1 MLYVFSRFLGDE
13 KVEDLAPINKRSNFQ
28 SRNQSGASY
37 KEDYTQKEL
46 EDFLSQEIRGERSH
60 PKFRYQLTIV
70 LLTLS
75 ILIRII
81 SIISESLILPII
93 LFIIFISLLI
103 LALLLRF
110 DDFRKFGGTGRK
122 FIMTSGGS
130 MYPTIHDGD
139 ILRVKKIYDA
149 SVNNLEVGTIIT
161 FILNPDQNEL
171 AYEKT
176 SNITRY
182 DILCKRIIKIFP
194 EGVYVC
200 GDNEDSLNSDVYG
213 LVPFENIIE
222 KVIYVVGIQKNR
234 NGTRKFF
241 TREIKK
247 TKFVSVQKELD
258 RNEEYNADQ
267 YDKEECNLYEN
278 NLEEIKSG
286 KSAESYIDIGLSKS
300 ESAEY
305 DEAIECFMKALALDK
320 QNPEIYIFIGEI
332 KYKLGAKKEANECFM
347 KALELDKQNPEL
359 YKFIGGIKYEYGYEY
374 GEYKEAIDYFHKA
387 ITLDDS
393 DPELY
398 RAIGNIKKELGEYE
412 ESRQYRKRART
423 LEDGRSAG
431 N

>member
-1 MLYVFSRFLGDE
+1 M
-13 KVEDLAPINKRSNFQ
+13 
-28 SRNQSGASY
+28 
-37 KEDYTQKEL
+37 
-46 EDFLSQEIRGERSH
+46 
-60 PKFRYQLTIV
+60 
-70 LLTLS
+70 
-75 ILIRII
+75 
-81 SIISESLILPII
+81 
-93 LFIIFISLLI
+93 
-103 LALLLRF
+103 
-110 DDFRKFGGTGRK
+110 
-122 FIMTSGGS
+122 
-130 MYPTIHDGD
+130 
-139 ILRVKKIYDA
+139 
-149 SVNNLEVGTIIT
+149 
-161 FILNPDQNEL
+161 
-171 AYEKT
+171 
-176 SNITRY
+176 
-182 DILCKRIIKIFP
+182 
-194 EGVYVC
+194 
-200 GDNEDSLNSDVYG
+200 
-213 LVPFENIIE
+213 VPFENIIE